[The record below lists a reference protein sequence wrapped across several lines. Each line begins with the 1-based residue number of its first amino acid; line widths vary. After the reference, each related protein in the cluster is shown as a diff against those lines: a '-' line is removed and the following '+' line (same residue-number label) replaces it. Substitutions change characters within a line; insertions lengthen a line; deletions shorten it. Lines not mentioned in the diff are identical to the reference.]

1 MRRSASALVLTV
13 TLAVAFS
20 SAAAPT
26 ASAAEVASQGTE
38 NVVANDTAAS
48 SPAAAMR
55 ALESVYA
62 RGDGLAKDRKGIMKS
77 LYRGKWFVKKADDNR
92 RCIMRRESHGNY
104 KAVSA
109 QGLYRG
115 AYQMGRGLAV
125 GATHMMQ
132 REVRKEMGAEGV
144 AILKKLRKTPTQQ
157 WNRYWQDRAFWT
169 IWDRGDGRGH
179 WRSVGRHC

>member
-1 MRRSASALVLTV
+1 MRQCASALVLTV

-20 SAAAPT
+20 STAAPSV
-26 ASAAEVASQGTE
+26 SAAEVVSQGKE
-38 NVVANDTAAS
+38 NVVANATTATTAGS
-48 SPAAAMR
+48 AALTVEAAY
-55 ALESVYA
+55 ALGQS
-62 RGDGLAKDRKGIMKS
+62 LAKDRMGIMKS
-77 LYRGKWFVKKADDNR
+77 LYRGKWFVTKADDNR
-92 RCIMRRESHGNY
+92 RCIMRRESDGNY

-125 GATHMMQ
+125 GATWKMQ

-144 AILKKLRKTPTQQ
+144 AILKQLRKTPTQQ

-169 IWDRGDGRGH
+169 IWNHGDGRGH
-179 WRSVGRHC
+179 WGSVGRRC